1 MVRNGERAPD
11 VIVVGVDG
19 SRHAADALRAAIRQA
34 ELTDGLVHAVLAWEW
49 PSIFSVPEPLPGQ
62 EGLTF
67 EEQAQRRLDA
77 AVEDVAGPGPQP
89 RIRKRLVQGS
99 PTQVLLDAAQ
109 DAVLLVVGSRGYGGF
124 KGIMLGSVSQHL
136 AQYAPCSVLI
146 VRSDGEK
153 R

>member
-1 MVRNGERAPD
+1 MSSTAEQERIPD

-19 SRHAADALRAAIRQA
+19 SPHAAEALRAAVRQA
-34 ELTDGLVHAVLAWEW
+34 ELTDSLVHAVLAWEW
-49 PSIFSVPEPLPGQ
+49 PSIFSVPEPPPGQ
-62 EGLTF
+62 EGRTF
-67 EEQAQRRLDA
+67 EEQAEHRLAA
-77 AVEDVAGPGPQP
+77 AVAEVAPGPQP
-89 RIRKRLVQGS
+89 RIRRRVVQGS

-109 DAVLLVVGSRGYGGF
+109 DAQLLVVGNRGYGGF

-146 VRSDGEK
+146 VRAGQD

>member
-1 MVRNGERAPD
+1 MAQNAERVPD

-19 SRHAADALRAAIRQA
+19 SQHAGEALRAAIRQA
-34 ELTDGLVHAVLAWEW
+34 ELTDSLVHAVLAWEW

-62 EGLTF
+62 EGLSF
-67 EEQAQRRLDA
+67 EEQAERRLDA
-77 AVEDVAGPGPQP
+77 AVENVLGSAPQP
-89 RIRKRLVQGS
+89 RLRKRVVQGS

-146 VRSDGEK
+146 VRSDEK

>member
-1 MVRNGERAPD
+1 MAQSGGRAPD

-19 SRHAADALRAAIRQA
+19 SQHAGEALRAAIRQA
-34 ELTDGLVHAVLAWEW
+34 ELTDSLVHAVLAWEW
-49 PSIFSVPEPLPGQ
+49 PSIFSVPEPVPGQ

-67 EEQAQRRLDA
+67 EEQAQLRLDA
-77 AVEDVAGPGPQP
+77 AVEAVAGPGPHP
-89 RIRKRLVQGS
+89 RIRKRALQGS
-99 PTQVLLDAAQ
+99 PTQVLLDAAR

-124 KGIMLGSVSQHL
+124 KGIMLGSVSHHL

-146 VRSDGEK
+146 VRADET

>member
-1 MVRNGERAPD
+1 MAGQDSQVPD

-19 SRHAADALRAAIRQA
+19 SRHAAEALRAAISQA
-34 ELTDGLVHAVLAWEW
+34 ELTDSLVHAVLAWEW

-62 EGLTF
+62 EGLSF
-67 EEQAQRRLDA
+67 EEQAERRLDA
-77 AVEDVAGPGPQP
+77 AVERVVGMQPQP
-89 RIRKRLVQGS
+89 RIRKRVVQGS

-109 DAVLLVVGSRGYGGF
+109 DAKLLVVGSRGYGGF

-146 VRSDGEK
+146 VRTSGES
-153 R
+153 

>member
-1 MVRNGERAPD
+1 MTPSAETVPD

-19 SRHAADALRAAIRQA
+19 SPHAAEALRAALRQA
-34 ELTDGLVHAVLAWEW
+34 ELTDSLVHAVLAWEW
-49 PSIFSVPEPLPGQ
+49 PSIFSVPEPPPGQ
-62 EGLTF
+62 EGRTF
-67 EEQAQRRLDA
+67 EEQAEHRLAA
-77 AVEDVAGPGPQP
+77 AVAEIAGPGPQP
-89 RIRKRLVQGS
+89 RIRKRVVQGS

-109 DAVLLVVGSRGYGGF
+109 DAALLVVGNRGYGGF

-146 VRSDGEK
+146 VRSAAE

>member
-1 MVRNGERAPD
+1 MARNGELPD

-19 SRHAADALRAAIRQA
+19 SRHAGEALRAALRQA
-34 ELTDGLVHAVLAWEW
+34 ELTDSLVHAVLAWEW

-62 EGLTF
+62 EGLSF
-67 EEQAQRRLDA
+67 EEQAERRLDA

-89 RIRKRLVQGS
+89 RIRKRVLQGS

-109 DAVLLVVGSRGYGGF
+109 DAALLVVGSRGYGGF

-146 VRSDGEK
+146 VRSHED

>member
-1 MVRNGERAPD
+1 MAHKAERAPE

-19 SRHAADALRAAIRQA
+19 SRHAAAALRAAIRQA
-34 ELTDGLVHAVLAWEW
+34 ELTDSLVHVVLAWEW
-49 PSIFSVPEPLPGQ
+49 PSIFSVPEPPPGQ

-67 EEQAQRRLDA
+67 EEQAERRLDA
-77 AVEDVAGPGPQP
+77 AVEEVVGPEPQP
-89 RIRKRLVQGS
+89 RIRKRVVQGS

-109 DAVLLVVGSRGYGGF
+109 DASLLVVGSRGYGGF

-146 VRSDGEK
+146 VRSDEK